1 MWTIFAKLGDE
12 DSFEKILSLISYS
25 LQNIIELYNKN
36 PTQRNFFLIK
46 NYTIFFMILT
56 INLKKYQTFIKSI
69 LKGKSNFFSSLISMI
84 KQIPRKEESKQLF
97 SNLNNLFLGEY

>member
-1 MWTIFAKLGDE
+1 
-12 DSFEKILSLISYS
+12 
-25 LQNIIELYNKN
+25 
-36 PTQRNFFLIK
+36 
-46 NYTIFFMILT
+46 MILT